1 MGLLDWFKPK
11 RDPPKKSK
19 PKATPSTIP
28 TESPRPSKLPK
39 TTAKWKDRK
48 TNNFADCLELLS
60 DIVHESPR
68 D

>member
-11 RDPPKKSK
+11 RDPPKKPK

-48 TNNFADCLELLS
+48 TTNFADCLELLS
-60 DIVHESPR
+60 DIVHESS
-68 D
+68 